1 MIGSG
6 VDKQVLTGANSTK
19 ALDDKAQEIQ
29 KIKSDYCKLHAE
41 EENDEKGKFL
51 ECGAGGGFIARRDSD
66 GASRVCW

>member
-29 KIKSDYCKLHAE
+29 KIE
-41 EENDEKGKFL
+41 
-51 ECGAGGGFIARRDSD
+51 
-66 GASRVCW
+66 